1 MAEKGC
7 AYLGYR
13 SLGGVTVRRSSGA
26 SERFSTGVAS
36 VALLAKA
43 GPRCG
48 LRARRRPC
56 SVTPFTSGDQHVC
69 FPSITRRGKTI
80 APGPHP
86 SMAVGKASCVRW
98 PRDRQ
103 RGPRAEQRV
112 ERRVA
117 AYLALVEA
125 FAAERFDFSPRSDVE
140 RPAGV
145 LGGGAFGGPSL
156 LERLLRG
163 LLSELLGFL
172 RTLHVHPPGR
182 LSSSALVGTTQSSA
196 GLENQARGPAA
207 AAQRV
212 RATSIAQ
219 IPAGCSWRDRG
230 VLVSFGVDKE

>member
-36 VALLAKA
+36 VALLAEA

-56 SVTPFTSGDQHVC
+56 SVTPFTSGDRHVC

-103 RGPRAEQRV
+103 RGPRAEQGV

-117 AYLALVEA
+117 ACLALVEA
-125 FAAERFDFSPRSDVE
+125 VAAERFDFSLGQTSSDRLACLAAARLAVRRSLSVFC
-140 RPAGV
+140 AG
-145 LGGGAFGGPSL
+145 FFPSF
-156 LERLLRG
+156 
-163 LLSELLGFL
+163 LGFCEPFTCIL
-172 RTLHVHPPGR
+172 
-182 LSSSALVGTTQSSA
+182 LVG
-196 GLENQARGPAA
+196 
-207 AAQRV
+207 
-212 RATSIAQ
+212 
-219 IPAGCSWRDRG
+219 
-230 VLVSFGVDKE
+230 